1 LIAFD
6 TNVLIYAEDPS
17 DPGGRHGAAASILAS
32 LATLGAI
39 LPVQVLGEF
48 VNVCRR
54 KSVIPLDQAIAKV
67 ANYEIVFATSRTG
80 PSDIISAA
88 SHAQRYN
95 LQFFDAL
102 IATVA
107 RNAGAT
113 VLLSEDMHDGL
124 EIDGLTVLNP
134 FNPANRQE
142 IDALLA
148 AD

>member
-6 TNVLIYAEDPS
+6 SNVLVYAQQQADQL
-17 DPGGRHGAAASILAS
+17 GRHERAFDLIALTGRAN
-32 LATLGAI
+32 AI
-39 LPVQVLGEF
+39 IPLQVLGEF
-48 VNVCRR
+48 LNVCRR
-54 KSVIPLDQAIAKV
+54 KLGVPPEDAIGQVIDYEAI
-67 ANYEIVFATSRTG
+67 FFCPATSLEDLTIATRLCEQF
-80 PSDIISAA
+80 D
-88 SHAQRYN
+88 

-113 VLLSEDMHDGL
+113 VLLSEDMQDGL
-124 EIDGLTVLNP
+124 KLDGLTVLNP
-134 FNPANRQE
+134 FNPANHPE